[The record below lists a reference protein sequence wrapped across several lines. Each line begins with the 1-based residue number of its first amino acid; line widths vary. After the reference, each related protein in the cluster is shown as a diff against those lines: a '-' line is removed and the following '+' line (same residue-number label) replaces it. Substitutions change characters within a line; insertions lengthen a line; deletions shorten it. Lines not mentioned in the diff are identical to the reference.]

1 MNPRKM
7 FLYETPGDGGSG
19 AGVGVVDPPA
29 GGEPAGEPGERMVPY
44 GTMQKER
51 RLRQESEQKLAT
63 LEAEREAARVAE
75 LSEVER
81 YKAVAETATAEA
93 AALKGQI
100 STRDKSDLIR
110 RAAKDFA
117 DPEDA
122 VALLSSRPGV
132 LDGVDGAEDA
142 LRVVKALATEK
153 PHLMRV
159 AGAPN
164 VGEPG
169 IAKVLNDGLN
179 VNQPPPPGTA
189 ADDGRTLSHAELKA
203 MTPEQMEDLERNQPK
218 VYERS
223 FKALKK

>member
-1 MNPRKM
+1 MQLRNVV
-7 FLYETPGDGGSG
+7 LYETPADGGSG

-29 GGEPAGEPGERMVPY
+29 GEPAGEPGERMVPY

-153 PHLMRV
+153 PHLMRT

-169 IAKVLNDGLN
+169 IAKVLNDGL
-179 VNQPPPPGTA
+179 VNTAPPPGTA

-203 MTPEQMEDLERNQPK
+203 MTPDQMEDLERNQPK